1 MEAEARSEHLSDRET
16 VEVLSGMHM
25 LERAGVHARF
35 AAVVS
40 CLRTGAV
47 QVMAHKHLQRR
58 IEKWVRARGMPSDED
73 TKADSL
79 KAAMQSS
86 FDEPDLAPQSLSGHE
101 EEGAP
106 VPGSPGASTTAPSTV
121 GASTIGPSS
130 IHKLVRPLFSFY
142 YDG

>member
-1 MEAEARSEHLSDRET
+1 MVS
-16 VEVLSGMHM
+16 
-25 LERAGVHARF
+25 
-35 AAVVS
+35 AA
-40 CLRTGAV
+40 CLCGCLTKDAI

-58 IEKWVRARGMPSDED
+58 IEKWVCARGMPSDED

-86 FDEPDLAPQSLSGHE
+86 FDEPDLAPPSLSGHE
-101 EEGAP
+101 GDGVP

-130 IHKLVRPLFSFY
+130 IHKLVWPLTVFVNISCRSC
-142 YDG
+142 